1 MSSVLIYDGDC
12 AYCSVAARA
21 LRRLGD
27 VAAVGWEEDA
37 AQRFLESQFEETPFA
52 MFLADLDEENVYA
65 GRSAAE
71 ELADRA
77 GAPSLASSLVS
88 SEYDGISKVVGI
100 ASRRDREPDDYHG
113 IYDMRERAR
122 RDAEALAE
130 SARSSASATD

>member
-1 MSSVLIYDGDC
+1 MSSVLVYDGDC

-27 VAAVGWEEDA
+27 VDAVTWEEET
-37 AQRFLESQFEETPFA
+37 AQRFLHAQFGEEPFA
-52 MFLADLDEENVYA
+52 MFLVDLDEENVYA

-77 GAPSLASSLVS
+77 GLPSVASSLVS
-88 SEYDGISKVVGI
+88 SEYDGISKVVGV

-113 IYDMRERAR
+113 VYDLRERAR
-122 RDAEALAE
+122 GNAEAL
-130 SARSSASATD
+130 